1 MRNVGIVRRLDALG
15 RIVIPREY
23 RKMHRIEL
31 GDPLEI
37 IALDNG
43 EIVLRK
49 VDLTAEL
56 IGFGQFVA
64 DAASRQLN
72 KTVLIASKKA
82 FAAGSGHNKSAFLG
96 MEIPMQLAKAI
107 ALRKELVGKGTDFGF
122 GESETTFACACPILG
137 STDCFGAV
145 VMLSSVP
152 VSEDELRLIRAL
164 TSVAGNNL
172 EKY

>member
-37 IALDNG
+37 IAMDNG

-56 IGFGQFVA
+56 TSFGQVIA
-64 DAASRQLN
+64 EAAAKETER
-72 KTVLIASKKA
+72 TVLVGSPRVWVT
-82 FAAGSGHNKSAFLG
+82 GSGTGKSQFVGYELPVSVTKA
-96 MEIPMQLAKAI
+96 LAA
-107 ALRKELVGKGTDFGF
+107 RKELSGSCLELGLKDTDTGY
-122 GESETTFACACPILG
+122 AVICPITGDL
-137 STDCFGAV
+137 DCFGVLAV
-145 VMLSSVP
+145 ISPEPITEAEAKLARTLASV
-152 VSEDELRLIRAL
+152 
-164 TSVAGNNL
+164 TGNNL
-172 EKY
+172 QKY